1 MKGFTLIELLVVV
14 LIIGILSSVAL
25 PQYQKAVL
33 KSRTAEAWT
42 NLKNLNM
49 AANAYC
55 LENPSGYIYG
65 AAYAVDELAI
75 KVENSKNF
83 DYGLFVDCTSN
94 QNTRIFTRAE
104 YLQGLPGG
112 VGWFQLSLNPV
123 TGRRSCVG
131 NGCSQIGFT
140 KSGSG
145 SSICTFACGTHG
157 SCGSSD
163 CYYAD

>member
-14 LIIGILSSVAL
+14 LIIGILASVAL

-33 KSRTAEAWT
+33 KSRTAEAWA

-49 AANAYC
+49 AASAYC
-55 LENPSGYIYG
+55 LENPSGYFHNG
-65 AAYAVDELAI
+65 ATTEELAI
-75 KVENSKNF
+75 NVQDSKNF
-83 DYGLFVDCTSN
+83 SYGLFVDCAAA
-94 QNTRIFTRAE
+94 QNTQIFSRAE
-104 YLQGLPGG
+104 YRQSSGS
-112 VGWFQLSLNPV
+112 VGWFQLSINPV

-131 NGCSQIGFT
+131 TGCSQIGFT
-140 KSGSG
+140 KAGSG
-145 SSICTFACGTHG
+145 AGICTFACGTHG

>member
-55 LENPSGYIYG
+55 LENPSGFIRSS
-65 AAYAVDELAI
+65 ASTAEALAV
-75 KVENSKNF
+75 KVEDSKNF
-83 DYGLFVDCTSN
+83 TYSIVVDCN
-94 QNTRIFTRAE
+94 ARENMRILALAR
-104 YLQGLPGG
+104 YIGG
-112 VGWFQLSLNPV
+112 GGYDMDLLVNPT
-123 TGRRSCVG
+123 TGRRSCAG
-131 NGCSQIGFT
+131 SSCSQIGFS
-140 KSGSG
+140 KGVDDRSGTICSFICGGTIGSAG
-145 SSICTFACGTHG
+145 SSYCH
-157 SCGSSD
+157 
-163 CYYAD
+163 YAD